1 MQKQERVRIGLRIP
15 YELNTELILMA
26 KKRGKSKNAL
36 ILDILWDFLESKK
49 NGIQKIKAESQK
61 EKAGA

>member
-15 YELNTELILMA
+15 YELNTDLILMA

-49 NGIQKIKAESQK
+49 TAFKK
-61 EKAGA
+61 